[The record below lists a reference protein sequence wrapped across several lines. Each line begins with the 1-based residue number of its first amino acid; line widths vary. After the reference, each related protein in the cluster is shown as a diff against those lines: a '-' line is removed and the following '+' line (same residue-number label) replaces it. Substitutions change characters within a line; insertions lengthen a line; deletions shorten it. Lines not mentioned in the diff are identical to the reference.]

1 MYMSRLLKGA
11 YKGEYYR
18 AYEGDTRVLDY
29 GSYIYTDVHMHLG
42 ICRDCTGFM
51 D

>member
-1 MYMSRLLKGA
+1 MSRLLKGA

-18 AYEGDTRVLDY
+18 AYYRAARVLDY
-29 GSYIYTDVHMHLG
+29 GSYIYMDVHMHFG